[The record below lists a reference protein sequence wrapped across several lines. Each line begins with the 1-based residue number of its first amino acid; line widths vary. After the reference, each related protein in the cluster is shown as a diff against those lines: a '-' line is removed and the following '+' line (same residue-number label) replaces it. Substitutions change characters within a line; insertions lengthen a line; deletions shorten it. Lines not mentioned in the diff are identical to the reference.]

1 MRTKKKLDFTDEDIF
16 IGLDIHKKNWTVSI
30 YTRDFEH
37 KTFSQNPDP
46 KILVNYLHRNFPG
59 ANYHSVYE
67 AGYCGFWI
75 HEELKALGVESIVI
89 NPADVPTK
97 DKEKRNKNNKVDCR
111 KLARSLRNED
121 LEPIY
126 VPHREALED
135 RFLVR
140 SRRNIVKQQ
149 TRFKN
154 RIKAILSFY
163 GITIPEQFKQGRWS
177 GKFIKWLEQ
186 IEMKSRSGKTALHI
200 EIDELKHYREKTA
213 IINREIK
220 ALSQTKLYKRRVKNL
235 LTIPGIGMI
244 TAMTL
249 LVEIVDIKR
258 FKTSDNFAGF
268 IGLVPGE
275 RSSGPEDKVN
285 YTGLTNRCNKYL
297 RSMLIESAWVAARKD
312 PALTMYYYKLN
323 KRMIGQ
329 KVIIRVARKLLN
341 RIRFVLMNDQ
351 EYVPAVIE

>member
-1 MRTKKKLDFTDEDIF
+1 MRTIKKLDFTDEDIF
-16 IGLDIHKKNWTVSI
+16 IGIDIHKKNWTVSI
-30 YTRDFEH
+30 YTKDFEH

-75 HEELKALGVESIVI
+75 HDELKALGIESIVI

-97 DKEKRNKNNKVDCR
+97 DKEKRNKNNRVDCR

-121 LEPIY
+121 LDPIY
-126 VPHREALED
+126 VPQRESLED
-135 RFLVR
+135 RFLMR
-140 SRRNIVKQQ
+140 CRKNIVKQQ

-163 GITIPEQFKQGRWS
+163 GIKIPEQFKDGRWS

-186 IEMKSRSGKTALHI
+186 IEMKRQTGKIALQI
-200 EIDELKHYREKTA
+200 EIDELKHYREKIA

-220 ALSQTKLYKRRVKNL
+220 ALSQTELYKDRVKNL
-235 LTIPGIGMI
+235 LTIPGIGTI

-268 IGLVPGE
+268 IGLIPGE
-275 RSSGPEDKVN
+275 RSTGPEDKTN

-312 PALTMYYYKLN
+312 PALTMYYCELI

-329 KVIIRVARKLLN
+329 KVIIRVTRKLLN
-341 RIRFVLMNDQ
+341 RIRFVLMNNQ